1 MLDNQKYLNLTISA
15 LTGRVHITGVE
26 HHATVSCVPRLDS
39 LTLVI
44 DLNAKTKTCYPNIS
58 PKLLRGIVPDDY
70 IGRVSGVDDKTR
82 ARIIELIAYK
92 LRDNVFYVKLERTH
106 KFYETHRS
114 CVSRMRDIMAGVSN
128 YDA

>member
-1 MLDNQKYLNLTISA
+1 MLDNQTYLSMTISA
-15 LTGRVHITGVE
+15 LTGRIHIAGVE

-44 DLNAKTKTCYPNIS
+44 DLSTETKTCYPSLS
-58 PKLLRGIVPDDY
+58 PRMLRGIVPDTY
-70 IGRVSGVDDKTR
+70 IGRSIGTDDKIRTR
-82 ARIIELIAYK
+82 ILEVIAYK
-92 LRDNVFYVKLERTH
+92 LRDNVFCVKLERTH

-114 CVSRMRDIMAGVSN
+114 CASRLRDIIAGVSN